1 MASLPVFD
9 PATPKVSIL
18 AIGMQTLDSA
28 NELVAEAGQQAA
40 KFQVQA
46 TDKTDFMLEA
56 YNKVMFK
63 KQGGR
68 PPPDA
73 VNSCHA
79 HTHSIRTQRVP
90 TSVIPLRVPTC
101 VCDNAVLSYAI
112 RQLTLTLTLTTA
124 G

>member
-18 AIGMQTLDSA
+18 AIGMQTLASA

-56 YNKVMFK
+56 
-63 KQGGR
+63 
-68 PPPDA
+68 
-73 VNSCHA
+73 
-79 HTHSIRTQRVP
+79 
-90 TSVIPLRVPTC
+90 
-101 VCDNAVLSYAI
+101 
-112 RQLTLTLTLTTA
+112 
-124 G
+124 

>member
-56 YNKVMFK
+56 YNKKIGK

-73 VNSCHA
+73 VNCHA
-79 HTHSIRTQRVP
+79 HTHGIRTQRVP
-90 TSVIPLRVPTC
+90 TSVIPLRVCESLPACATM
-101 VCDNAVLSYAI
+101 LSY
-112 RQLTLTLTLTTA
+112 RMQYVN
-124 G
+124 

>member
-46 TDKTDFMLEA
+46 TDKTDFMLKA
-56 YNKVMFK
+56 YK
-63 KQGGR
+63 KKRGGR

-79 HTHSIRTQRVP
+79 HTHGIRMQRVP
-90 TSVIPLRVPTC
+90 TSAIPLRVP
-101 VCDNAVLSYAI
+101 
-112 RQLTLTLTLTTA
+112 

>member
-56 YNKVMFK
+56 
-63 KQGGR
+63 
-68 PPPDA
+68 
-73 VNSCHA
+73 
-79 HTHSIRTQRVP
+79 
-90 TSVIPLRVPTC
+90 
-101 VCDNAVLSYAI
+101 
-112 RQLTLTLTLTTA
+112 
-124 G
+124 